1 MAKEV
6 AETLTEHYQK
16 TFELTYE
23 VWKERNGLFVYLV
36 ITTGI
41 GLLLLLRVPE
51 LSSLLV
57 DAIVKFLGITDPVRI
72 AQLYKD
78 FPLDTLLSVIFII
91 VFYLMQRLY
100 STNVSV
106 FRNYQYLGALED
118 EIRKHLALSEDSV
131 AFTREGRFYWKGRSV
146 TQIMSKWYYIF
157 VIGIVLLPFIIL
169 KIIADLNV
177 GNWILILVDGGIA
190 LVTLIYFFEYARSSV
205 LLDVSKVPSTQV
217 ASVKPDTKIQE
228 EAIPESKPLA

>member
-36 ITTGI
+36 ITTGM

-57 DAIVKFLGITDPVRI
+57 DAIAKFLGITDPVRV

-78 FPLDTLLSVIFII
+78 FPLDTLLSVIFVI

-118 EIRKHLALSEDSV
+118 EIRHHLALDEDSIS
-131 AFTREGRFYWKGRSV
+131 FTREGRFYWKGRSI
-146 TQIMSKWYYIF
+146 TQVMSKWYYIV
-157 VIGIVLLPFIIL
+157 VIGIVLLPFITL
-169 KIIADLNV
+169 KIIADLHA
-177 GNWILILVDGGIA
+177 GNWILILVDSGIA
-190 LVTLIYFFEYARSSV
+190 LMTLIYFFEYARSSV
-205 LLDVSKVPSTQV
+205 LLDVPKVPPTPS
-217 ASVKPDTKIQE
+217 ASVKPDIKIQE
-228 EAIPESKPLA
+228 EAIPKRKPLA

>member
-1 MAKEV
+1 MAKEL
-6 AETLTEHYQK
+6 AETLADHYQK

-36 ITTGI
+36 ITTGV

-57 DAIVKFLGITDPVRI
+57 DAIAKFLGITDPARI
-72 AQLYKD
+72 SQLNKD
-78 FPLDTLLSVIFII
+78 FPLDILLSVVFVI

-100 STNVSV
+100 STNLSV

-118 EIRKHLALSEDSV
+118 EIRHHLALSEESV
-131 AFTREGRFYWKGRSV
+131 SFTREGRFYWSGRSF

-157 VIGIVLLPFIIL
+157 VISIVLLPFIIL
-169 KIIADLNV
+169 KIIADLNS
-177 GNWILILVDGGIA
+177 GNLILILADGVIA
-190 LVTLIYFFEYARSSV
+190 LMTLIYFLEYARSSV
-205 LLDVSKVPSTQV
+205 GLDAPKSSSTPMASTKSEVKIEEEVVP
-217 ASVKPDTKIQE
+217 E
-228 EAIPESKPLA
+228 NKPLT

>member
-36 ITTGI
+36 ITTGM

-57 DAIVKFLGITDPVRI
+57 DAVAKFLGITDPVRI

-78 FPLDTLLSVIFII
+78 FPLDTLLSVIFVI

-118 EIRKHLALSEDSV
+118 EIRQHLALSEDSIS
-131 AFTREGRFYWKGRSV
+131 FTREGRFYWKGRSV
-146 TQIMSKWYYIF
+146 TQIM
-157 VIGIVLLPFIIL
+157 
-169 KIIADLNV
+169 ADLNL
-177 GNWILILVDGGIA
+177 GNWILILVDSGIA
-190 LVTLIYFFEYARSSV
+190 LTTLIYFLEYARSSV
-205 LLDVSKVPSTQV
+205 LLDVPKVPSTPIT
-217 ASVKPDTKIQE
+217 SGKPDTKLQE
-228 EAIPESKPLA
+228 DAIPESKPLA

>member
-36 ITTGI
+36 ITTGM

-57 DAIVKFLGITDPVRI
+57 DAVAKFLGITDPVRI

-78 FPLDTLLSVIFII
+78 FPLDTLLSVVFVI

-118 EIRKHLALSEDSV
+118 EIRQHLALSEDSIS
-131 AFTREGRFYWKGRSV
+131 FTREGRFYWKGRSV

-157 VIGIVLLPFIIL
+157 VITIVLLPFIIL
-169 KIIADLNV
+169 KIMADLNL
-177 GNWILILVDGGIA
+177 GNWILILVDSGIA
-190 LVTLIYFFEYARSSV
+190 LTTLIYFFEYARSSV
-205 LLDVSKVPSTQV
+205 LLDVPKVPSTPIT
-217 ASVKPDTKIQE
+217 SGKPDTKLQE
-228 EAIPESKPLA
+228 DAIPESKPLA

>member
-190 LVTLIYFFEYARSSV
+190 LVTLIYFFEYAHSSV
-205 LLDVSKVPSTQV
+205 LLDVSKVPSTPV

>member
-190 LVTLIYFFEYARSSV
+190 LVTLIYFFEYAHSSV